1 MPEQIKTLS
10 LDKERIPKLLFRYAA
25 PAIISMTAASLF
37 NLADVI
43 FIGRGVNAM
52 AIAGL
57 SLTLPLMN
65 ISAAF
70 GSLIGVGASTLISV
84 KLGQKDVQTAEIAL
98 GNAVTLNSIIGII
111 YTIVALIFLDPV
123 LYFFGASEQTVPFAR
138 EYMQIILAGNVITHI
153 YYGLND
159 NLRAS
164 GYPKKAMVATLT
176 AVAINIILD
185 PLFIFGFGWESV
197 ELPWLLYWR
206 RSLLL
211 AFC

>member
-1 MPEQIKTLS
+1 
-10 LDKERIPKLLFRYAA
+10 
-25 PAIISMTAASLF
+25 
-37 NLADVI
+37 
-43 FIGRGVNAM
+43 M

-185 PLFIFGFGWESV
+185 PLFIFGFGWGIRGAAV
-197 ELPWLLYWR
+197 ATVLAQIVALGILLNHYTR
-206 RSLLL
+206 KQSLLHFKKGMAFMSL
-211 AFC
+211 ASAVLRLT

>member
-1 MPEQIKTLS
+1 MPDQIKTLS
-10 LDKERIPKLLFRYAA
+10 LDKEHIPKLLFRYAA

-84 KLGQKDVQTAEIAL
+84 KLGQKDIRTAEVAL
-98 GNAVTLNSIIGII
+98 GNAVTLNCIIGII
-111 YTIVALIFLDPV
+111 YTIIALIFLDPV
-123 LYFFGASEQTVPFAR
+123 LYFFGASEQTVPYAR
-138 EYMQIILAGNVITHI
+138 EYMQVILGGNVITHI
-153 YYGLND
+153 YYGLNQWKV
-159 NLRAS
+159 
-164 GYPKKAMVATLT
+164 Y
-176 AVAINIILD
+176 
-185 PLFIFGFGWESV
+185 
-197 ELPWLLYWR
+197 LPVIK
-206 RSLLL
+206 
-211 AFC
+211 